1 MFDIEHTPLALTVA
15 QAGKLIEAVVAA
27 NIARLGT
34 ITTDITPFHSRTIP
48 SISAHDYLYRV
59 SKYVGLEN
67 DSVLAVLVYLDR
79 ITRSQIHRP
88 SLAISP
94 YNIHRLILS
103 AIVVAHKFNSD
114 IFLNNVRYSKVGGI
128 PLAELNQLELELLFM
143 IKFDLKVDSVE
154 LQHLGEWVMAWP
166 GCLSDSSLSSAGS
179 GSVCVLSQYY
189 EEIAM
194 ARRSNASLYAQGIIV
209 DTSPGGSTNAHAA
222 SSLVSAATMVMD
234 AEDAVV
240 HSDASNDVL
249 HAVPYVETQQQQS
262 ELNPPAERPLSR
274 KRSFRH
280 QYHPYQQQQQHP
292 TSHDR
297 NSLELATPSSMTT
310 ACTPATPPVFCDN
323 PSYAIDDGAATAS
336 GASAAAGVASMDS
349 ENMNNSVPA
358 TRSPHVAFA
367 KHPRLVH
374 AGGLKA
380 IANGSDGH
388 QSWGLADMLC
398 QNPST
403 SSSSGADAARF
414 DEREL
419 AGTTKSRRH
428 HRLQAIAAMH
438 PVSAAPS
445 GSSAA
450 TRPGTVDLF
459 QSASGDS

>member
-1 MFDIEHTPLALTVA
+1 MFDIEHTPLASTVA

-34 ITTDITPFHSRTIP
+34 ITTDITPFHSRAVP

-79 ITRSQIHRP
+79 VTRSQIHRP

-143 IKFDLKVDSVE
+143 IKFDLKVDSIE

-189 EEIAM
+189 EEVAM
-194 ARRSNASLYAQGIIV
+194 TRRSNASLYAQGIIV
-209 DTSPGGSTNAHAA
+209 DTSPGGSTKAHAA
-222 SSLVSAATMVMD
+222 SSLVSAATMVTD
-234 AEDAVV
+234 AEDAAV
-240 HSDASNDVL
+240 HSDASNDIL
-249 HAVPYVETQQQQS
+249 HAVPYVEMQQQP
-262 ELNPPAERPLSR
+262 EPNPAAERPLSR

-280 QYHPYQQQQQHP
+280 QYHPYQQQQHP

-323 PSYAIDDGAATAS
+323 PNYAIDDGAATAS
-336 GASAAAGVASMDS
+336 GASAAAEVASMDS

-367 KHPRLVH
+367 KHPRLLH

-380 IANGSDGH
+380 IGNGSDGH

-398 QNPST
+398 QNPSA
-403 SSSSGADAARF
+403 SSSGADATRF

-419 AGTTKSRRH
+419 VDTTKSRRH

-438 PVSAAPS
+438 PVSAAAS

-450 TRPGTVDLF
+450 TRHGTVDLF